1 MDSGL
6 DPDRPVLLPLVLKI
20 YENTLPPAHDPVP
33 LPGYAVSQRC
43 MIYPSRCL
51 GSNLPQGVGNHIV
64 SRHPEKQ
71 GARGIDLNGGNWSST
86 WQRYPCLSLPLH
98 PPTYQWCYPGHP
110 MYYPTHG
117 STPSSISSRHITS
130 TLRIA
135 TQKLGFQKLGFFP
148 HKIGYHSLQSGRHN
162 NTSSRWSSGTHHK
175 DYWKVAIICLPHL
188 PIGLDHHFHPR
199 CCRSNGKSALVQT
212 HHRT

>member
-6 DPDRPVLLPLVLKI
+6 DPDRPVLLPLVLQI

-43 MIYPSRCL
+43 RIYPSRCL

-110 MYYPTHG
+110 TYYPTHG

-148 HKIGYHSLQSGRHN
+148 PQNRISLPTVGGGTTTLHLAGVPEHTIKIIGRWQS
-162 NTSSRWSSGTHHK
+162 
-175 DYWKVAIICLPHL
+175 YVFLIYL
-188 PIGLDHHFHPR
+188 
-199 CCRSNGKSALVQT
+199 
-212 HHRT
+212 